1 METIVLDEA
10 SFKQHDRDEITDRLI
25 ECLLDKDI
33 NLGSFKFTVTV
44 DYEEGRWVQNGTIS
58 S

>member
-1 METIVLDEA
+1 METIVLDET
-10 SFKQHDRDEITDRLI
+10 SFKQHDRDEITDCLI
-25 ECLLDKDI
+25 DCILDKGI
-33 NLGSFKFTVTV
+33 NLGSFKFKVTV